1 MARFFDSGSAASHYV
16 SMVRRI
22 HIIGST
28 GSGKTHVACLLSRRF
43 GIPTFDL
50 DDLFWDRSA
59 STYGV
64 RAREDVRDR
73 RLAEIVTG
81 DAWIIEG
88 VYHLWVGRSF
98 RPGRGYPGVDPVRL
112 GS

>member
-1 MARFFDSGSAASHYV
+1 MA
-16 SMVRRI
+16 RRI

-28 GSGKTHVACLLSRRF
+28 GSGKTHVACLLSGRL
-43 GIPTFDL
+43 GIPRFDL

-59 STYGV
+59 SAYGV
-64 RAREDVRDR
+64 RASGEVRDR
-73 RLAEIVTG
+73 RLAEIVSG

-88 VYHLWVGRSF
+88 VYHQWLGPSF
-98 RPGRGYPGVDPVRL
+98 DRAHVIHPVRL